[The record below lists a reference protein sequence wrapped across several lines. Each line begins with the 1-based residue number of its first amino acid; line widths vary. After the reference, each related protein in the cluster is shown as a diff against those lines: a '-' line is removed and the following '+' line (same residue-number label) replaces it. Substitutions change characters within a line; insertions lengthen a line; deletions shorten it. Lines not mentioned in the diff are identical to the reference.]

1 MTIAQRVSML
11 INKIEHLEH
20 LFNFYFSGQ
29 DKKPPL
35 IELNALKKDVDSLL
49 KESQDAINIAERF
62 LAMQLVNRFTTYRIK
77 WEKGVRE
84 IEEGRAKPGQ
94 HFFGGLGLGR
104 SPMDDI
110 KTAAS
115 EIDKKDTN
123 AFRVNAVINE
133 TVEKYIEM
141 NKKYTG
147 KNFSRESV
155 SEMLEKKISEVRKK
169 FGDKFTFKV
178 YFEDG
183 KVKIKP
189 EKE

>member
-1 MTIAQRVSML
+1 MTIVQRVSML
-11 INKIEHLEH
+11 ISKIEHLEH
-20 LFNFYFSGQ
+20 LFNFYFIGQ
-29 DKKPPL
+29 EKKPPL
-35 IELNALKKDVDSLL
+35 TELNSLKKLVDLL
-49 KESQDAINIAERF
+49 MKESQDSINISERF
-62 LAMQLVNRFTTYRIK
+62 VAMQLINRFTTYRIK

-84 IEEGRAKPGQ
+84 IEEGRAKQGQ

-104 SPMDDI
+104 SPMDDL
-110 KTAAS
+110 KKAVS
-115 EIDKKDTN
+115 DIDKQDVK
-123 AFRVNAVINE
+123 AFRANAIINE
-133 TVEKYIEM
+133 TVDKYIEM

-155 SEMLEKKISEVRKK
+155 SEMLEKKIDEVRKK
-169 FGDKFTFKV
+169 FGDRVTFKV